1 MTLYD
6 QILSRKY
13 LGDERGLCIFF
24 LFFFFLKNL
33 EIYFLLDKD
42 GNSCYAYRMKDEGE
56 FYLLGKFRVI

>member
-1 MTLYD
+1 MY
-6 QILSRKY
+6 
-13 LGDERGLCIFF
+13 FF
-24 LFFFFLKNL
+24 SFFFFFFFLKNL